1 LITVIK
7 LFKNSY
13 IPHMKENIEKK
24 LVRILDFIKKQDQ
37 IVVKKTDTFLQVLP
51 SEEESTNEKSIFD
64 SSKAYYKIK
73 TGIMKSL
80 EDPTLKELRFKDFN
94 EKCNQLLK
102 EKIKKFL
109 LHMIPKITSTEEKNV
124 LKESFDNLSVWL
136 DQTYQVDIK
145 ELTKIFDH
153 FKILQVLEQRT
164 EKLSNYKNLMYE
176 EIQNIA
182 KDENVSDKF
191 SRIVQKIIEE
201 LNTHIGVILEFKN
214 NELVKKLLEFDFIS
228 LHLISFMIEQY
239 EKTITKRTLPFFN
252 LLICTIIAIED
263 LIEKLLECM
272 EPANI
277 EDKDTLK
284 TKFQNLYK
292 IANAKEIELWIDLKN
307 AM

>member
-1 LITVIK
+1 MQSTIEREDKKVPVAHDS
-7 LFKNSY
+7 KN
-13 IPHMKENIEKK
+13 NI
-24 LVRILDFIKKQDQ
+24 
-37 IVVKKTDTFLQVLP
+37 
-51 SEEESTNEKSIFD
+51 
-64 SSKAYYKIK
+64 
-73 TGIMKSL
+73 
-80 EDPTLKELRFKDFN
+80 
-94 EKCNQLLK
+94 
-102 EKIKKFL
+102 
-109 LHMIPKITSTEEKNV
+109 TEEKNV